1 MPTPRDS
8 AAYPASFLVALH
20 RALETGAVEIPCP
33 PSDGVNPDAL
43 RLQFYGLLS
52 ALAREGKPEMK
63 EMLTIITRKDPPL
76 MRIEW
81 RDTARM
87 GSLVARYLETPSNGS
102 RLFGEG
108 EK

>member
-1 MPTPRDS
+1 MPTPRAS

-33 PSDGVNPDAL
+33 PSKDVNPDAL

-63 EMLTIITRKDPPL
+63 EMLTIITKKDPPL

-87 GSLVARYLETPSNGS
+87 GALVATTLENPARNSH
-102 RLFGEG
+102 LFGEG